1 MRPHATP
8 KTQDIAFDD
17 VILRFTRQIYYEK
30 DERAFQLQVRKAPGA
45 LPGGAF
51 RADVEAQVEQLR
63 QIFAQQVAMNQFFY
77 RFTAPGPAQDL
88 ADLGQ
93 QLYALLP
100 EPFRQAFPRLV
111 QDVFEKGRGL
121 RLVLEAR
128 AEDKANYLL
137 SLPWEILFFG
147 ETGVFLAR
155 SPRVLIVRRLLDA
168 VRRSPVQME
177 APFNVTHVIAD
188 NPAHPEKPPIDL
200 DLQQTE
206 RDGIRQA
213 IAPGHYRL
221 VERPGSIERMLA
233 ALREQPY
240 HIVHFLGHGD
250 MGSLG
255 AFAERGHL
263 RFVGADGQTQPV
275 TGEQLQNLLN
285 FTPTVQ
291 LVVLNACH
299 GGSSAVG
306 NIALE
311 LVYNGLPNVVAIQSG
326 ILQDAARHFIEAFY
340 GELQRGQPIEYAVAV
355 GRAAIAANVPQTID
369 WCLPVL
375 YTNVGFSAPP
385 LLSRLAARL
394 WHQIGSPGA
403 EQWLG
408 AANIVLGALHL
419 VVGLLLLLSKQV
431 LALPGAHLMNWITG
445 GLVALPVFL
454 TVGAYLLGPLRVPDE
469 YPAGV
474 RVALITRSL
483 GSAALGLAMPTF
495 YTWSLL
501 LLLVSLGFWELL
513 SFSAQGVL
521 LGLIFVPALV
531 FNCAFSY
538 SQLLGQDRAFISNAQ
553 VELPAFEWD
562 ELVFV
567 VAGYGLLLLPWV
579 ARTFWSGFL
588 APPRGNLLLG
598 GLLSILGYVLYR
610 GGLDNRE

>member
-1 MRPHATP
+1 MRPHSVP
-8 KTQDIAFDD
+8 KTQDVFFDD

-30 DERAFQLQVRKAPGA
+30 DERAFQLEVRRSPGA

-51 RADVEAQVEQLR
+51 RADVEDQVEQLR
-63 QIFAQQVAMNQFFY
+63 QVFAHQVAVNQFFY
-77 RFTAPGPAQDL
+77 RFAGPGPAQDL

-100 EPFRQAFPRLV
+100 QSFREAFPRLV

-128 AEDKANYLL
+128 AEDKANHLL
-137 SLPWEILFFG
+137 SLPWEILFF
-147 ETGVFLAR
+147 EESGVFLAR
-155 SPRVLIVRRLLDA
+155 SPRVMIVRRLLDA

-177 APFNVTHVIAD
+177 APLNVIHVIAD
-188 NPAHPEKPPIDL
+188 NPTDPEKQRIDPA
-200 DLQQTE
+200 LQQTE

-221 VERPGSIERMLA
+221 VEKPGSIEHMLT
-233 ALREQPY
+233 ALREQRY

-250 MGSLG
+250 THRAGV
-255 AFAERGHL
+255 FAGRGYL

-275 TGEQLQNLLN
+275 TGEQLQSQLN
-285 FTPTVQ
+285 FAPTVQ

-311 LVYNGLPNVVAIQSG
+311 LVHNGLPNVVAIQSR

-340 GELQRGQPIEYAVAV
+340 VELQRGQPIEYAVAV

-375 YTNVGFSAPP
+375 YTNVGFSEPP

-394 WHQIGSPGA
+394 WHQISSPEA

-408 AANIVLGALHL
+408 AANIALGALHL
-419 VVGLLLLLSKQV
+419 IVGLLLLLSRQV
-431 LALPGAHLMNWITG
+431 LALPGAYLMNWITG

-454 TVGAYLLGPLRVPDE
+454 TVGAYLLGALRVPDE
-469 YPAGV
+469 YPPGV
-474 RVALITRSL
+474 RVALIARSF
-483 GSAALGLAMPTF
+483 GSAALGLAMPTL

-513 SFSAQGVL
+513 SFSAQGLL
-521 LGLIFVPALV
+521 LGLIFIPSLV

-538 SQLLGQDRAFISNAQ
+538 SQLLGQSRAFISNAQ
-553 VELPAFEWD
+553 IELPAFEWD
-562 ELVFV
+562 ELIFV
-567 VAGYGLLLLPWV
+567 VAGYGLLLLPGA

-588 APPRGNLLLG
+588 TPPRGNLLLG
-598 GLLSILGYVLYR
+598 GLLAILGYVLYR